1 MVKSSPCSGGWA
13 MRMRRL
19 SIPPVGAD
27 PFDGVIV
34 SSALAA
40 AMPVPRRPVV
50 DVPAAGPMAAVAC
63 PADLILFPP
72 ASLTFLF

>member
-1 MVKSSPCSGGWA
+1 

-19 SIPPVGAD
+19 SIPPDGAD
-27 PFDGVIV
+27 PFDGVTV
-34 SSALAA
+34 SSVLAA

>member
-1 MVKSSPCSGGWA
+1 
-13 MRMRRL
+13 MRMLRL
-19 SIPPVGAD
+19 SIPQAAAD

-34 SSALAA
+34 SSALAL
-40 AMPVPRRPVV
+40 AMPVHRRQVE

>member
-1 MVKSSPCSGGWA
+1 
-13 MRMRRL
+13 MRMGRL
-19 SIPPVGAD
+19 WTPPVGAD

-34 SSALAA
+34 SSALAP
-40 AMPVPRRPVV
+40 AMPVHRRQVE